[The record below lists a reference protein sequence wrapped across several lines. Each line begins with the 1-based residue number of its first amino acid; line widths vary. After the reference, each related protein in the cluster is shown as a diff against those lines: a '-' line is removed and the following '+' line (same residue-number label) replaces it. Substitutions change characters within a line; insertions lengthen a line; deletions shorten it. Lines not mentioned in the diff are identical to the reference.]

1 MDYYRQQQVS
11 TISPPLGGRPRGS
24 VAGVRGG
31 LPAYCPLRT
40 APPPNHQM
48 HEAAVRILR
57 SYHLFRAEK
66 YSDLD
71 TTFRGL

>member
-11 TISPPLGGRPRGS
+11 TISPPLGNRGPRGS

-40 APPPNHQM
+40 APPPTHGNM
-48 HEAAVRILR
+48 HEPTV
-57 SYHLFRAEK
+57 SFFFLFIN
-66 YSDLD
+66 
-71 TTFRGL
+71 